1 MISSFFFL
9 FFFIPVKN
17 GKQYIVKGEYAY
29 HHYMQDNFNDDGW
42 GCAYR
47 SFQTVFSWYQRQ
59 GYTNKPV
66 PTHAQIQQCLIDL
79 DDKPKTFLNS
89 RQWIGSMEVSMCL
102 QHFIG
107 VDARIMHVRSGAEM
121 AQHGPTLA
129 QHFTTYGTPV
139 MIGGGVLAH
148 TIIGVDFNSETND
161 LRFLVLDPHYT
172 GTDDLATVQKKGW
185 CGWKPVTFWD
195 KKSYY
200 NFCMPVFPFVT
211 DYWTHDIRCFER
223 TAYLLLY
230 IRLDI
235 DM

>member
-1 MISSFFFL
+1 
-9 FFFIPVKN
+9 
-17 GKQYIVKGEYAY
+17 
-29 HHYMQDNFNDDGW
+29 MQDNFNDDGW

-47 SFQTVFSWYQRQ
+47 SFQTVFSWYRLQ

-66 PTHAQIQQCLIDL
+66 PTHAEIQQCLIDL

-89 RQWIGSMEVSMCL
+89 RQWIGSMEVAMCL

-107 VDARIMHVRSGAEM
+107 VDARIVHVRSGAEM

-129 QHFTTYGTPV
+129 QHFTTYGTPI

-172 GTDDLATVQKKGW
+172 GADDLTTVQKKGW

-211 DYWTHDIRCFER
+211 DY
-223 TAYLLLY
+223 
-230 IRLDI
+230 
-235 DM
+235 